1 MEVEMRI
8 LVVDDEIASRRK
20 LETIMREFGQ
30 CVAVETGTQALAAFK
45 EAWELWRP
53 FDVITLDVSM
63 PGMDGTEV
71 LNQIREME
79 KTKRVEKDKT
89 ATVFM
94 VTAQSNKDTVVTSLQ
109 AGCDDYIKKPF
120 KKEMIL
126 DKLKKRGFG
135 HHPGWQANG

>member
-1 MEVEMRI
+1 MRI

-20 LETIMREFGQ
+20 LETIMGEFGQ
-30 CVAVETGTQALAAFK
+30 CVAVETGTQALTAFK

-63 PGMDGTEV
+63 PEMDGMEV
-71 LNQIREME
+71 LNRIREME

-94 VTAQSNKDTVVTSLQ
+94 VTAQSNKDTVVTSLE

-135 HHPGWQANG
+135 HHPGLLAKG